1 MGAERAGS
9 ASMFK
14 VEESSRTLPAPSG
27 LIKCRSRCRC
37 RARLAQDYQDRDQN
51 FSLAIV
57 VVGFSAGIKIVL
69 TSSAHRSRV
78 IPEAAGGYDVV
89 ETAGTAAGLS

>member
-1 MGAERAGS
+1 MGPEEAGRP
-9 ASMFK
+9 SMLK
-14 VEESSRTLPAPSG
+14 LEGSSRIPPAPSG

-37 RARLAQDYQDRDQN
+37 RARLAQDYQDCDQN
-51 FSLAIV
+51 QELSHCDRWVL
-57 VVGFSAGIKIVL
+57 AGIKIVL